1 MCKLINPTK
10 EDYEK
15 VGMKKIF
22 PLEPG
27 HLVPAW
33 MDPVFKNI
41 ANDKMTRDYLAKFIS
56 FVIGIDFDYIS
67 KNMVLVDNNTQE
79 GSLTEHHNEQDIIVS
94 LDNMR
99 INVEVSMNNKD
110 ENIRKNLITWL
121 KQTGNLYKVG
131 DGYNLSRIC
140 YQICIEN
147 YSAFNNNLLVTE
159 AKIVETSTGNYEVL
173 TNDFIQYHVNLK
185 NLPKKCYNELTEFEK
200 FCYLLTIDLES
211 ELRKL
216 CKGDKILMDTV
227 EKLKIMSNDTPF
239 ITNLEKEQ
247 IEEYCHKIALE
258 DAEERGKKLGLSEG
272 KEIGINERNIEIAK
286 KMLDDNVDISFIS
299 KYSGLSIDEI
309 EGLK

>member
-258 DAEERGKKLGLSEG
+258 DAEERGK
-272 KEIGINERNIEIAK
+272 EIGINQRNIEIARK
-286 KMLDDNVDISFIS
+286 SLEQNIDISTIS
-299 KYSGLSIDEI
+299 IITGLSIEEI
-309 EGLK
+309 NRIKDSKN

>member
-1 MCKLINPTK
+1 
-10 EDYEK
+10 
-15 VGMKKIF
+15 MKKIF

-131 DGYNLSRIC
+131 DGYKLSRIC

-247 IEEYCHKIALE
+247 IEEYCHKITLE
-258 DAEERGKKLGLSEG
+258 DAEKRGKKIVINHEKKKKKKKSLEQN
-272 KEIGINERNIEIAK
+272 IGINTISVITGLTIEEIK
-286 KMLDDNVDISFIS
+286 K
-299 KYSGLSIDEI
+299 
-309 EGLK
+309 LKV

>member
-1 MCKLINPTK
+1 
-10 EDYEK
+10 
-15 VGMKKIF
+15 
-22 PLEPG
+22 
-27 HLVPAW
+27 
-33 MDPVFKNI
+33 
-41 ANDKMTRDYLAKFIS
+41 
-56 FVIGIDFDYIS
+56 
-67 KNMVLVDNNTQE
+67 MVLVDNNTQE

-131 DGYNLSRIC
+131 DGYKLSRIC

-147 YSAFNNNLLVTE
+147 YSVFNNNLLVTE

-239 ITNLEKEQ
+239 ITNL
-247 IEEYCHKIALE
+247 
-258 DAEERGKKLGLSEG
+258 
-272 KEIGINERNIEIAK
+272 
-286 KMLDDNVDISFIS
+286 
-299 KYSGLSIDEI
+299 
-309 EGLK
+309 

>member
-131 DGYNLSRIC
+131 DGYKLSRIC

-258 DAEERGKKLGLSEG
+258 DAEKRG
-272 KEIGINERNIEIAK
+272 KEIGINHEKIEIAK
-286 KMLDDNVDISFIS
+286 KSLEQNIGINTISVIT
-299 KYSGLSIDEI
+299 GLTIEEI
-309 EGLK
+309 KKLKV